1 MTKDYRRIQLYLLPN
16 FLTLTN
22 VFFGYLSILSTFR
35 EKYKWAAIWIFVAA
49 LMDGFDGIVARLA
62 RVNTEIGVQL
72 DSLAD
77 VVSFGTAAS
86 FLIYFWGFSWIH
98 PASFGIFFSF
108 VFLAGG
114 VLRLAR
120 YNILQKF
127 KTERKHYVGLTV
139 PSASLLLAAI
149 VFCHPQP
156 INVKLDSFFLAF
168 LVILLAVC
176 MVSTIRYRNFLY
188 FRPKKRI
195 GLITAFFYAV
205 IFASV
210 VSFPKISLPI
220 CFSGNVVLGPTEY
233 LFGRLKRQK
242 RKQALKQ
249 TE

>member
-1 MTKDYRRIQLYLLPN
+1 MKKDYRRIQLYLLPN

-35 EKYKWAAIWIFVAA
+35 EKYKWAAIWIFIAA

-62 RVNTEIGVQL
+62 RVNTEIGIQL

-77 VVSFGTAAS
+77 VVSFGTATS

-114 VLRLAR
+114 ILRLAR
-120 YNILQKF
+120 YNALQKF
-127 KTERKHYVGLTV
+127 KPDRKHYVGLTV

-156 INVKLDSFFLAF
+156 INVKLDSFFIAF

-176 MVSTIRYRNFLY
+176 MVSTIRYRNYLY
-188 FRPKKRI
+188 FNPQKRI
-195 GLITAFFYAV
+195 ALRTAFFYAV

-220 CFSGNVVLGPTEY
+220 CFSGNVVLGPAEY
-233 LFGRLKRQK
+233 LLSRLKR
-242 RKQALKQ
+242 RKQKEALKQ
-249 TE
+249 TR